1 MIALLGG
8 VNCAKYNQG
17 YFDNYIHFSLCSSYC
32 DCLDAGLSAITGGV
46 SGGSDTYWS
55 KNKGRSAEGALK
67 RATTALAVLFIILS
81 VVLNLKV
88 W

>member
-1 MIALLGG
+1 MLATIKSILTI
-8 VNCAKYNQG
+8 V
-17 YFDNYIHFSLCSSYC
+17 YILVCVSLSVVV
-32 DCLDAGLSAITGGV
+32 LMQEGKDAGLSALTGGA

-67 RATTALAVLFIILS
+67 KGTTALAVLFIVLS
-81 VVLNLKV
+81 VVLNLKL

>member
-1 MIALLGG
+1 MLSTIKTILTI
-8 VNCAKYNQG
+8 V
-17 YFDNYIHFSLCSSYC
+17 YILVCVG
-32 DCLDAGLSAITGGV
+32 LTVIILMQEGKDAGLSAITGGA

-67 RATTALAVLFIILS
+67 KGTTALAVLFFVLS
-81 VVLNLKV
+81 IVLNLKV

>member
-1 MIALLGG
+1 MLTTIKSILTIVYILICVALSVIVLMQEG
-8 VNCAKYNQG
+8 K
-17 YFDNYIHFSLCSSYC
+17 
-32 DCLDAGLSAITGGV
+32 DAGLSALTGGA

-67 RATTALAVLFIILS
+67 KGTTALAVLFIILS
-81 VVLNLKV
+81 VVLNLKL

>member
-1 MIALLGG
+1 MLATIKGILTI
-8 VNCAKYNQG
+8 V
-17 YFDNYIHFSLCSSYC
+17 YILVCVG
-32 DCLDAGLSAITGGV
+32 LTVIVLMQEGKDAGLSAITGGA
-46 SGGSDTYWS
+46 SGGTDTYWS

-67 RATTALAVLFIILS
+67 KGTTALAVLFILLS

>member
-1 MIALLGG
+1 MLATIKGILTI
-8 VNCAKYNQG
+8 V
-17 YFDNYIHFSLCSSYC
+17 YILVCVG
-32 DCLDAGLSAITGGV
+32 LTVIVLMQEGKDAGLSAITGGA

-55 KNKGRSAEGALK
+55 KNKCRYAEGALK
-67 RATTALAVLFIILS
+67 KATTALAVLFILLS

>member
-1 MIALLGG
+1 MLTTLKGILTI
-8 VNCAKYNQG
+8 V
-17 YFDNYIHFSLCSSYC
+17 YILVCVG
-32 DCLDAGLSAITGGV
+32 LTVIVLMQEGKDAGLSAITGGA
-46 SGGSDTYWS
+46 SGGTDTYWS

-67 RATTALAVLFIILS
+67 KATTALAVLFILLS

>member
-1 MIALLGG
+1 MLATIKTVLTIVYILVCVALSVIVLMQEG
-8 VNCAKYNQG
+8 K
-17 YFDNYIHFSLCSSYC
+17 
-32 DCLDAGLSAITGGV
+32 DAGLSALTGGA

-67 RATTALAVLFIILS
+67 KGTAALAVLFIVLS
-81 VVLNLKV
+81 VVLNLKL

>member
-1 MIALLGG
+1 MLATIKGILTI
-8 VNCAKYNQG
+8 V
-17 YFDNYIHFSLCSSYC
+17 YILVCVG
-32 DCLDAGLSAITGGV
+32 LTVIVLMQEGKDAGLSAITGGA

-67 RATTALAVLFIILS
+67 KGTTALAVLFILLS

>member
-1 MIALLGG
+1 MLNTIEAILTIVYILVCVALTVIVLMQEG
-8 VNCAKYNQG
+8 K
-17 YFDNYIHFSLCSSYC
+17 
-32 DCLDAGLSAITGGV
+32 DAGLSAITGGV
-46 SGGSDTYWS
+46 SGGNDTYWS

-67 RATTALAVLFIILS
+67 RATTALAILFIILS

>member
-1 MIALLGG
+1 MLTTIKSILTI
-8 VNCAKYNQG
+8 V
-17 YFDNYIHFSLCSSYC
+17 YILVCVTLSVIVLMQEGK
-32 DCLDAGLSAITGGV
+32 DAGLSALTGGA

-67 RATTALAVLFIILS
+67 KGTTALAVLFIVLS

>member
-1 MIALLGG
+1 MLTTIKGILTI
-8 VNCAKYNQG
+8 V
-17 YFDNYIHFSLCSSYC
+17 YILVCVG
-32 DCLDAGLSAITGGV
+32 LTVIVLMQEGKDAGLSAITGGA
-46 SGGSDTYWS
+46 SGGTDTYWS

-67 RATTALAVLFIILS
+67 KGTTALAVLFILLS

>member
-1 MIALLGG
+1 MLTTIKSILTIVYILVCVALSVIVLMQEG
-8 VNCAKYNQG
+8 K
-17 YFDNYIHFSLCSSYC
+17 
-32 DCLDAGLSAITGGV
+32 DAGLSALTGGA

-67 RATTALAVLFIILS
+67 KGTTALAVLFIILS
-81 VVLNLKV
+81 VVLNLKL

>member
-1 MIALLGG
+1 MLTTIKSILTIVYILVCVALSVIVLMQEG
-8 VNCAKYNQG
+8 K
-17 YFDNYIHFSLCSSYC
+17 
-32 DCLDAGLSAITGGV
+32 DAGLSALTGGA

-67 RATTALAVLFIILS
+67 KGTTALEVLFIILS
-81 VVLNLKV
+81 VVLNLKL

>member
-1 MIALLGG
+1 MLTTIKSILTIVDIL
-8 VNCAKYNQG
+8 VCV
-17 YFDNYIHFSLCSSYC
+17 SLSVIV
-32 DCLDAGLSAITGGV
+32 LMQEGKDAGLSALTGGA

-67 RATTALAVLFIILS
+67 KGTTALAVLFIVLS
-81 VVLNLKV
+81 VVLNLKL

>member
-1 MIALLGG
+1 MLATIKGILTI
-8 VNCAKYNQG
+8 V
-17 YFDNYIHFSLCSSYC
+17 YILVCVVLSVIVLMQEGK
-32 DCLDAGLSAITGGV
+32 DAGLSALTGGA

-67 RATTALAVLFIILS
+67 KGTTALAVLFIILS
-81 VVLNLKV
+81 IVLNLKL